1 MFDLICIR
9 RRQGREYAYVPH
21 IEAIVRMRLAAINS
35 LIAFGAA
42 LMFAAQVSAAPISW
56 QSHWSD
62 AVFTQAAKQQRFVI
76 LDLHAVW
83 CHWCHVMDE
92 KTYADPK
99 VQALIAKHYVAVSVD
114 ADGDPDLNSR
124 YGDWGWPATIV
135 LAADGTE
142 IVKRRGYIPPEQ
154 MAALLQAIIDDPS
167 PGPSVAPAIIVA
179 EGGGS
184 RLTSHDRSKA
194 LQALDAIYD
203 DQHGGWGDVHKFI
216 DAATL
221 ELTYSTID
229 AGDVAALHRARQTL
243 DANLRLIDPVWGGV
257 YQYSDEV
264 DWQSPHYEKLM
275 AFQADDLR
283 LYSEAYA
290 RWKDPR
296 YLAAAQSL
304 YRYMT
309 QFLAAPDGGFYV
321 SQDAD
326 VSARISGHDFYPK
339 DDAGRR
345 ALGMPRV
352 DVHEYARETGWA
364 IRALCKYYDVTGD
377 EEALDEAVRAARWS
391 IANRLGRSGA
401 FRHDAAD
408 RGGPFLDDSLAMSQ
422 AFVALYRSTGDRE
435 WLSSAKAVLTAINRQ
450 FRDPK
455 AGFVAAAA
463 AAATRGVFR
472 DPIRQPEQNAALVRV
487 ASLMHH
493 YTGEARYQAMATHAM
508 RYLVVFSK
516 AAPEALRAEIL
527 SADRELSAAPI
538 HITVVGSKSDPAA
551 RDLHAA
557 ALRYPADYLQIDWW
571 DKDEGPLPNPE
582 IHYPPLDRAA
592 AFACTASACSMPVF
606 RSDEID
612 RAVRAAL
619 AP

>member
-1 MFDLICIR
+1 MN
-9 RRQGREYAYVPH
+9 P
-21 IEAIVRMRLAAINS
+21 
-35 LIAFGAA
+35 LIAVGAA
-42 LMFAAQVSAAPISW
+42 LLLAAQGNAAPIAW

-62 AVFTQAAKQQRFVI
+62 AVFAQAARDNRFVI

-92 KTYADPK
+92 KTYGDPK
-99 VQALIAKHYVAVSVD
+99 VQALIAKRFVAVSVD
-114 ADGDPDLNSR
+114 ADSDPDLNAR

-142 IVKRRGYIPPEQ
+142 IVKRRGYIPPQQ

-167 PGPSVAPAIIVA
+167 PGPSVAPPVVIG

-184 RLTSHDRSKA
+184 RLTSHERAA
-194 LQALDAIYD
+194 LQTYDAIYD

-216 DAATL
+216 DATAL
-221 ELTYSTID
+221 ELTYSKID
-229 AGDVAALHRARQTL
+229 AGDMVALHRARQTL

-257 YQYSDEV
+257 YQYSDAV
-264 DWQSPHYEKLM
+264 DWRSPHYEKLM

-283 LYSEAYA
+283 LYIEAYA

-296 YLAAAQSL
+296 YLAAARSL
-304 YRYMT
+304 YLYMT
-309 QFLAAPDGGFYV
+309 KFLAAPDGGFYV

-326 VSARISGHDFYPK
+326 VSAQISGHDFYTK

-345 ALGMPRV
+345 AVGMPRV

-377 EEALDEAVRAARWS
+377 ERALTQAVRAAGWS
-391 IANRLGRSGA
+391 IANRLAPSGA

-408 RGGPFLDDSLAMSQ
+408 RGGPFLDDSLAMAQ
-422 AFVALYRSTGDRE
+422 AFVALYRSSGDRV
-435 WLSSAKAVLTAINRQ
+435 WLGSAQAVLAAINRQ
-450 FRDPK
+450 LRDPK
-455 AGFVAAAA
+455 AGFIAAPTAQFE
-463 AAATRGVFR
+463 RGVFR
-472 DPIRQPEQNAALVRV
+472 NPIRQPEQNAALVRI

-493 YTGEARYQAMATHAM
+493 YTGDAGYRKMATHAM
-508 RYLVVFSK
+508 RYLVAFAK
-516 AAPEALRAEIL
+516 AAPEQLRAEIL
-527 SADRELSAAPI
+527 LADRELSAAPV
-538 HITVVGSKSDPAA
+538 HITIVGGKSDPAA

-557 ALRYPADYLQIDWW
+557 ALRYPSDYLQIDWW
-571 DKDEGPLPNPE
+571 DRAEGRLPNPE
-582 IHYPPLDRAA
+582 INYPQLDRAA
-592 AFACTASACSMPVF
+592 AFACTANACSMPVF
-606 RSDEID
+606 NSGDIGG
-612 RAVRAAL
+612 AVRAAL

>member
-1 MFDLICIR
+1 
-9 RRQGREYAYVPH
+9 
-21 IEAIVRMRLAAINS
+21 MRLAGMNL
-35 LIAFGAA
+35 LIGASAA
-42 LMFAAQVSAAPISW
+42 LMFAAQGNAAPISW
-56 QSHWSD
+56 QSRWSD
-62 AVFTQAAKQQRFVI
+62 AVFVQAAKDQRFVL

-92 KTYADPK
+92 KTYGNPK
-99 VQALIAKHYVAVSVD
+99 VQALIAKRYVAVSVD
-114 ADGDPDLNSR
+114 ADSDPDLNSR

-154 MAALLQAIIDDPS
+154 MAALLQAIIDDPR
-167 PGPSVAPAIIVA
+167 PGPSVAPPVVVA

-184 RLTSHDRSKA
+184 RLTSRERAAA
-194 LQALDAIYD
+194 LQTYDEIYD
-203 DQHGGWGDVHKFI
+203 DRHGGWGDVHKFI
-216 DAATL
+216 DAAVL
-221 ELTYSTID
+221 ELTYSKID
-229 AGDVAALHRARQTL
+229 AGDMVALHRARQTL

-257 YQYSDEV
+257 YQYSDAV

-275 AFQADDLR
+275 EFQADDLR
-283 LYSEAYA
+283 LYSEAYT

-309 QFLAAPDGGFYV
+309 TFLAAPDGGFYV

-326 VSARISGHDFYPK
+326 VSAQITGHEFYPK

-352 DVHEYARETGWA
+352 DSHEYARETGWA

-377 EEALDEAVRAARWS
+377 ESALDHAVRAARWS
-391 IANRLGRSGA
+391 IGNRLAPSGA

-422 AFVALYRSTGDRE
+422 ALIALYRSTGDRE
-435 WLSSAKAVLTAINRQ
+435 WLARAKAVLAAINEQ
-450 FRDPK
+450 LRDPK
-455 AGFVAAAA
+455 AGFVAAPGARL
-463 AAATRGVFR
+463 TRGVFR
-472 DPIRQPEQNAALVRV
+472 NPILQPEQNAALVRV

-493 YTGEARYQAMATHAM
+493 YTGDTRYQKMATHAM
-508 RYLVVFSK
+508 RYLVGFSK
-516 AAPEALRAEIL
+516 AAPEQLRAEIL
-527 SADRELSAAPI
+527 SADRELAAAPI
-538 HITVVGSKSDPAA
+538 HITIVGGKSDPAA
-551 RDLHAA
+551 RDLHTA
-557 ALRYPADYLQIDWW
+557 ALRYPSDYLQIDWW
-571 DKDEGPLPNPE
+571 DRDEGQLPNPE
-582 IHYPPLDRAA
+582 IHYPQLDRAA

-606 RSDEID
+606 TSSEIEP
-612 RAVRAAL
+612 AVRAAL

>member
-1 MFDLICIR
+1 LI
-9 RRQGREYAYVPH
+9 
-21 IEAIVRMRLAAINS
+21 S
-35 LIAFGAA
+35 LSAA
-42 LMFAAQVSAAPISW
+42 LLFAASCGAAPISW

-62 AVFTQAAKQQRFVI
+62 AVFAQAAKDHRFVI

-92 KTYADPK
+92 KTYSDSK
-99 VQALIAKHYVAVSVD
+99 VQALIAKRYVAVSVD
-114 ADGDPDLNSR
+114 ADSDPDLNSR

-167 PGPSVAPAIIVA
+167 PGPSVAPPVVIA
-179 EGGGS
+179 EGSGP
-184 RLTSHDRSKA
+184 RLTSRERSAA
-194 LQALDAIYD
+194 LRSFDEIYD
-203 DQHGGWGDVHKFI
+203 DLHGGWGDVHKFI
-216 DAATL
+216 DAAAL
-221 ELTYSTID
+221 ELTYSKID
-229 AGDVAALHRARQTL
+229 TGDGVALRRARQTL
-243 DANLRLIDPVWGGV
+243 DANLGLIDPVWGGV

-275 AFQADDLR
+275 EFQADDLR

-304 YRYMT
+304 YRYLT
-309 QFLAAPDGGFYV
+309 TFLAAPDGGFYV

-326 VSARISGHDFYPK
+326 VSAQISGHEFYPR

-345 ALGMPRV
+345 ALGMPHI
-352 DVHEYARETGWA
+352 DSHEYARETGWA

-377 EEALDEAVRAARWS
+377 EHALDQAVRAARWS
-391 IANRLGRSGA
+391 IANRLAPGGA
-401 FRHDAAD
+401 YRHDVAD

-422 AFVALYRSTGDRE
+422 AFIALYRSTGARE
-435 WLSSAKAVLTAINRQ
+435 WLDSARTNLAAINRQ
-450 FRDPK
+450 LRDPK
-455 AGFVAAAA
+455 AGFVAAPAEGLK
-463 AAATRGVFR
+463 RGVFR
-472 DPIRQPEQNAALVRV
+472 NPIRQPEQNAALVRV
-487 ASLMHH
+487 ASLLHH
-493 YTGEARYQAMATHAM
+493 YTGDARYEEMATHAM
-508 RYLVVFSK
+508 KYLVGFSK
-516 AAPEALRAEIL
+516 AAPQQLRAEIL
-527 SADRELSAAPI
+527 MADRELATAPI
-538 HITVVGSKSDPAA
+538 HITIVGGKSDAAA

-557 ALRYPADYLQIDWW
+557 ALRYPSDYLQIDWW
-571 DKDEGPLPNPE
+571 DREEGQLPNPD
-582 IHYPPLDRAA
+582 IHYPQLDRAA

-606 RSDEID
+606 NAADIEGT
-612 RAVRAAL
+612 VRAAL

>member
-1 MFDLICIR
+1 
-9 RRQGREYAYVPH
+9 
-21 IEAIVRMRLAAINS
+21 
-35 LIAFGAA
+35 
-42 LMFAAQVSAAPISW
+42 MFAAPVNAAPISW

-62 AVFTQAAKQQRFVI
+62 AVFVQAAKDRRFVI

-92 KTYADPK
+92 KTYGDSK

-114 ADGDPDLNSR
+114 ADSDPDLNSR

-167 PGPSVAPAIIVA
+167 PGPSVALPVVMAQ
-179 EGGGS
+179 GHGS
-184 RLTSHDRSKA
+184 RLTSRERTQA
-194 LQALDAIYD
+194 LQAFDEIYD

-216 DAATL
+216 DAAAL
-221 ELTYSTID
+221 ELTYAKVD
-229 AGDVAALHRARQTL
+229 AGDRVALQRARQTL

-257 YQYSDEV
+257 YQYSDAV

-283 LYSEAYA
+283 LYSEAYT

-309 QFLAAPDGGFYV
+309 KFLAAPDGGFYV

-326 VSARISGHDFYPK
+326 VSAQISGHDFYPK

-345 ALGMPRV
+345 ALGMPRI

-377 EEALDEAVRAARWS
+377 ENALTEAVRAARWS

-422 AFVALYRSTGDRE
+422 AFVALYRSTGARE
-435 WLSSAKAVLTAINRQ
+435 WLSSAKAALAAVNRQ
-450 FRDPK
+450 LRDPK
-455 AGFVAAAA
+455 AGFVAAPAA
-463 AAATRGVFR
+463 IGERGVFR
-472 DPIRQPEQNAALVRV
+472 APIRRPEQNAALARV

-493 YTGEARYQAMATHAM
+493 YTGDASDQRMATHAM
-508 RYLVVFSK
+508 RYLVSFSK
-516 AAPEALRAEIL
+516 AAPEQLRAETL
-527 SADRELSAAPI
+527 LADRELSAAPI
-538 HITVVGSKSDPAA
+538 HITIVGSKSDAA
-551 RDLHAA
+551 AQDLHAA

-571 DKDEGPLPNPE
+571 DRDEGQLPNPE
-582 IHYPPLDRAA
+582 IHYPQLDRAA

-606 RSDEID
+606 HSDEIEGS
-612 RAVRAAL
+612 VRAAL

>member
-1 MFDLICIR
+1 MNTLI
-9 RRQGREYAYVPH
+9 GV
-21 IEAIVRMRLAAINS
+21 
-35 LIAFGAA
+35 GAA
-42 LMFAAQVSAAPISW
+42 LMMAAQGNAAPISW
-56 QSHWSD
+56 QTHWSD
-62 AVFTQAAKQQRFVI
+62 ALFAQAAKDHRFVI

-92 KTYADPK
+92 KTYGDPK
-99 VQALIAKHYVAVSVD
+99 VQALIAKRYVAVSVD
-114 ADGDPDLNSR
+114 ADNDPDLNSR

-167 PGPSVAPAIIVA
+167 PGPSVAPPVVVA
-179 EGGGS
+179 RGGGS
-184 RLTSHDRSKA
+184 RLTSQERTAA
-194 LQALDAIYD
+194 LHGYDELYD

-216 DAATL
+216 DAAAL
-221 ELTYSTID
+221 ELTYSQID
-229 AGDVAALHRARQTL
+229 AGDKAALHRARQTL

-257 YQYSDEV
+257 YQYSDQV

-304 YRYMT
+304 YHYMSK
-309 QFLAAPDGGFYV
+309 FLAAPDGGYYV

-326 VSARISGHDFYPK
+326 VSAQVSGHEFYPQ
-339 DDAGRR
+339 DEAGRR
-345 ALGMPRV
+345 ALGMPRI

-377 EEALDEAVRAARWS
+377 ESVLNQAVRAARWS
-391 IANRLGRSGA
+391 IGNRRAPSGA
-401 FRHDAAD
+401 FRHDAAE

-422 AFVALYRSTGDRE
+422 ALVALYRSTGDRE
-435 WLSSAKAVLTAINRQ
+435 WLSSAEAGLAAINQQLRAPQ
-450 FRDPK
+450 
-455 AGFVAAAA
+455 AGFVAAPPAKLK
-463 AAATRGVFR
+463 RGVFR
-472 DPIRQPEQNAALVRV
+472 NPIRQPEQNAALARV
-487 ASLMHH
+487 ASLVHH
-493 YTGEARYQAMATHAM
+493 YTGSAVYQRMATHAM
-508 RYLVVFSK
+508 KYLVGLSK
-516 AAPEALRAEIL
+516 AAPEQLRAEIL
-527 SADRELSAAPI
+527 LADRELSTAPI
-538 HITVVGSKSDPAA
+538 HITVVGGKSDRSA
-551 RDLHAA
+551 RDLHTA
-557 ALRYPADYLQIDWW
+557 ALRYPSDYLQVDWW
-571 DKDEGPLPNPE
+571 DRDEGPLPNQE
-582 IHYPPLDRAA
+582 IRYPQLDRAA

-606 RSDEID
+606 KSAEIEP
-612 RAVRAAL
+612 AVRAAL